1 MIIRQR
7 KNKLMKEILNR
18 GDGERYQWVRMGVGG
33 DELKEEEG
41 NNKGKE
47 S

>member
-1 MIIRQR
+1 MIIRQG

-18 GDGERYQWVRMGVGG
+18 GDGERYQWDRMGVWW
-33 DELKEEEG
+33 DKLKEEEV